1 MMPAR
6 ATSTLKPPPTT
17 VPASNWTNA
26 VCVAET
32 ASQKVHAIVTAMSW
46 THVENVEVTEVRARV
61 ARLHPHATIWQK
73 LS

>member
-17 VPASNWTNA
+17 VPASNSTNA
-26 VCVAET
+26 ASVAET
-32 ASQKVHAIVTAMSW
+32 ASQKVNAIVMAMSW
-46 THVENVEVTEVRARV
+46 TRAANVEVTEVRARV
-61 ARLHPHATIWQK
+61 ARLQLRATFWPG